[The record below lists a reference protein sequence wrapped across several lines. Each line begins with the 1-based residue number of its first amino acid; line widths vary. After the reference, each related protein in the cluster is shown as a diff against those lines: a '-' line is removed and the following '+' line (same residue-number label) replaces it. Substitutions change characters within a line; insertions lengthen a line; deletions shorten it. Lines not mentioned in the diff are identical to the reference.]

1 MTLTVA
7 IVGRPNVGKSTLFN
21 RLTGRRTALVD
32 DTPGVTRDRREG
44 EGRLFDLTFRLFDTA
59 GLEDVDDDSLE
70 ARMRRQSEIA
80 IEEADVVLMMLDAR
94 AGVTATDDIFAD
106 KLRRGDK
113 PVLVLAN
120 KCEGQ
125 AGQAGLAEA
134 FTLGLGNPV
143 AFSAEHGMGLEE
155 VHELLS
161 EVTRRTGHT
170 DLPAAEESSGEADSP
185 ESEEPA
191 GEEAAGE
198 PADPG
203 PLRLAVVGR
212 PNAGKSTL
220 VNRLLGTERLLTGP
234 EAGITR
240 DSIAVD
246 WVYKDREIKLVD
258 TAGLRRKSR
267 VDAKLEKLAV
277 ADALRAVQFA
287 HVVVLV
293 IDGGQGLDKQDL
305 TIASQTIQEGR
316 GLVIALN
323 KWDALGQRDA
333 VRNAVADRLTRS
345 LPQVKGVPVVPVSG
359 LKGTGM
365 EKLLDE
371 VMRVYDL
378 WNRKFA
384 TPDLNQWLAEVEAA
398 NPPPSVGGK
407 RCRLKYIS
415 QPKARPPTFVLF
427 CSRPK
432 DLSDAYLRYLENE
445 LRHDFDLPAVPVR
458 FQLKKSKNPYA

>member
-7 IVGRPNVGKSTLFN
+7 IVGRPNVGKSTLYN

-44 EGRLFDLTFRLFDTA
+44 EGKLFDLTFRLFDTA

-94 AGVTATDDIFAD
+94 AGVTATDEIFAD

-120 KCEGQ
+120 KCEGR

-134 FTLGLGNPV
+134 FTLGLGTPV
-143 AFSAEHGMGLEE
+143 AFSAEHGLGLEE
-155 VHELLS
+155 VHDLLS
-161 EVTRRTGHT
+161 EVVKTTGGG
-170 DLPAAEESSGEADSP
+170 DEPAADAEAEGVTGAEP
-185 ESEEPA
+185 ETEV
-191 GEEAAGE
+191 
-198 PADPG
+198 DPG
-203 PLRLAVVGR
+203 PLRLAIVGR

-220 VNRLLGTERLLTGP
+220 VNRLLGEERLLTGP

-246 WVYKDREIKLVD
+246 WVYKDRAIKLVD

-267 VDAKLEKLAV
+267 VDQKLEKLAV

-293 IDGGQGLDKQDL
+293 IDGEQGLDKQDL
-305 TIASQTIQEGR
+305 TIANQTIEEGR
-316 GLVIALN
+316 GLVLALN
-323 KWDALGQRDA
+323 KWDAIGDRDA
-333 VRNAVADRLTRS
+333 ARNAITDRLTRS

-365 EKLLDE
+365 EKLLDQ

-384 TPDLNQWLAEVEAA
+384 TPDLNQWLGEVEAA

-432 DLSDAYLRYLENE
+432 DLSDSYLRYLENE

-458 FQLKKSKNPYA
+458 FQLKKTKNPYA

>member
-44 EGRLFDLTFRLFDTA
+44 EGKLFDLTFRLFDTA
-59 GLEDVDDDSLE
+59 GLEDIDDDSLE

-80 IEEADVVLMMLDAR
+80 IEQADVVLMMLDAR
-94 AGVTATDDIFAD
+94 AGVTATDEIFAD

-134 FTLGLGNPV
+134 FTLGLGTPV
-143 AFSAEHGMGLEE
+143 AFSAEHGLGLEE

-161 EVTRRTGHT
+161 EVAQRTGHA
-170 DLPAAEESSGEADSP
+170 DEPAADAEAESAEEEV
-185 ESEEPA
+185 
-191 GEEAAGE
+191 
-198 PADPG
+198 DPG
-203 PLRLAVVGR
+203 PLRLAIVGR

-220 VNRLLGTERLLTGP
+220 VNRLLGEERLLTGP

-267 VDAKLEKLAV
+267 VDEKLEKLAV

-293 IDGGQGLDKQDL
+293 IDGEQGLDKQDL
-305 TIASQTIQEGR
+305 TIANQTIQEGR
-316 GLVIALN
+316 ALVIALN
-323 KWDALGQRDA
+323 KWDAIGDKDA
-333 VRNAVADRLTRS
+333 ARNAISDRLTRS

-365 EKLLDE
+365 EKLLDQ

-384 TPDLNQWLAEVEAA
+384 TPDLNQWLGEVEAA

-458 FQLKKSKNPYA
+458 FQLKKTKNPYA

>member
-1 MTLTVA
+1 LTLTVA

-21 RLTGRRTALVD
+21 RLVGRRSALVD

-44 EGRLFDLTFRLFDTA
+44 EGRLFDLEFRLFDTA
-59 GLEDVDDDSLE
+59 GLEDVDDDTLE
-70 ARMRRQSEIA
+70 SRMRRQSEIA
-80 IEEADVVLMMLDAR
+80 IQEADVVLMMLDAR
-94 AGVTATDDIFAD
+94 AGVTATDEIFAD
-106 KLRRGDK
+106 KLRRGDT
-113 PVLVLAN
+113 PVVVLAN

-125 AGQAGLAEA
+125 AGAAGLAEA
-134 FTLGLGNPV
+134 FTLGLGDPI
-143 AFSAEHGMGLEE
+143 AFSAEHGTGLEE
-155 VHELLS
+155 LHEQLS
-161 EVTRRTGHT
+161 AV
-170 DLPAAEESSGEADSP
+170 
-185 ESEEPA
+185 A
-191 GEEAAGE
+191 GTPAAGE
-198 PADPG
+198 GAEAMDDADADAEEAG
-203 PLRLAVVGR
+203 PLRLAIVGR

-220 VNRLLGTERLLTGP
+220 VNRMLGEERLLTGP

-240 DSIAVD
+240 DSIQVD
-246 WVYKDREIKLVD
+246 WVYKDRPIELVD
-258 TAGLRRKSR
+258 TAGLRRKAR
-267 VDAKLEKLAV
+267 VEEKLEKLAV
-277 ADALRAVQFA
+277 ADALRAVQYA

-293 IDGGQGLDKQDL
+293 LDGEQGLDKQDL
-305 TIASQTIQEGR
+305 TIANQTIDEGR
-316 GLVIALN
+316 PLVIALN
-323 KWDALGQRDA
+323 KWDAIADKDA
-333 VRNAVADRLTRS
+333 ARSYVEDRLKRS

-365 EKLLDE
+365 EALLDQ
-371 VMRVYDL
+371 VLRVHNL

-384 TPDLNQWLAEVEAA
+384 TPDLNQWLQEVEAA

>member
-1 MTLTVA
+1 MTVA

-44 EGRLFDLTFRLFDTA
+44 EGALFDLTFRLFDTA

-80 IEEADVVLMMLDAR
+80 IQEADVVLMMLDAR
-94 AGVTATDDIFAD
+94 AGVTATDEIFAD

-134 FTLGLGNPV
+134 FTLGLGDPV
-143 AFSAEHGMGLEE
+143 AFSAEHGIGLEE

-161 EVTRRTGHT
+161 EVAQATGQ
-170 DLPAAEESSGEADSP
+170 A
-185 ESEEPA
+185 EEPA
-191 GEEAAGE
+191 ADVGAHGQGADGEGAQAEADGE
-198 PADPG
+198 DAQPAVDVG
-203 PLRLAVVGR
+203 PLRLAIVGR

-220 VNRLLGTERLLTGP
+220 VNRLLGEERLLTGP

-246 WVYKDREIKLVD
+246 WVYKDRAIKLVD

-293 IDGGQGLDKQDL
+293 IDGEQGLDKQDL
-305 TIASQTIQEGR
+305 TIANQTIQEGR
-316 GLVIALN
+316 GLVLALN
-323 KWDALGQRDA
+323 KWDAIGDRDA
-333 VRNAVADRLTRS
+333 ARKAVSDRLTRS

-365 EKLLDE
+365 ENLLDQ

-384 TPDLNQWLAEVEAA
+384 TPDLNHWLSEVEAA

>member
-44 EGRLFDLTFRLFDTA
+44 EGKLFDLTFRLFDTA
-59 GLEDVDDDSLE
+59 GLEDIDDDSLE

-80 IEEADVVLMMLDAR
+80 IEQADVVLMMLDAR
-94 AGVTATDDIFAD
+94 AGVTATDEIFAD

-143 AFSAEHGMGLEE
+143 AFSAEHGIGLEE

-161 EVTRRTGHT
+161 EVAQRTG
-170 DLPAAEESSGEADSP
+170 DADAPAADAEAGGAED
-185 ESEEPA
+185 EVDA
-191 GEEAAGE
+191 
-198 PADPG
+198 G
-203 PLRLAVVGR
+203 PLRLAIVGR

-220 VNRLLGTERLLTGP
+220 VNRLLGEERLLTGP

-246 WVYKDREIKLVD
+246 WVYKGREIKLVD

-267 VDAKLEKLAV
+267 VDEKLEKLAV

-293 IDGGQGLDKQDL
+293 IDGEQGLDKQDL
-305 TIASQTIQEGR
+305 TIANQTIQEGR
-316 GLVIALN
+316 GLVLALN
-323 KWDALGQRDA
+323 KWDAVGDTDA
-333 VRNAVADRLTRS
+333 ARNAVSDRLTRS

-365 EKLLDE
+365 EKLLDQ

-384 TPDLNQWLAEVEAA
+384 TPDLNQWLGEVEAA

-458 FQLKKSKNPYA
+458 FQLKKTKNPYA

>member
-7 IVGRPNVGKSTLFN
+7 IVGRPNVGKSTLYN

-44 EGRLFDLTFRLFDTA
+44 EGKLFDLTFRLFDTA

-94 AGVTATDDIFAD
+94 AGVTATDEIFAD

-134 FTLGLGNPV
+134 FTLGLGTPV
-143 AFSAEHGMGLEE
+143 AFSAEHGLGLEE
-155 VHELLS
+155 VHDLLS
-161 EVTRRTGHT
+161 EVVKTTGGG
-170 DLPAAEESSGEADSP
+170 DEPAADSEAEGVTGAEP
-185 ESEEPA
+185 ETEV
-191 GEEAAGE
+191 
-198 PADPG
+198 DPG
-203 PLRLAVVGR
+203 PLRLAIVGR

-220 VNRLLGTERLLTGP
+220 VNRLLGEERLLTGP

-246 WVYKDREIKLVD
+246 WVYKDRAIKLVD

-267 VDAKLEKLAV
+267 VDQKLEKLAV

-293 IDGGQGLDKQDL
+293 IDGEQGLDKQDL
-305 TIASQTIQEGR
+305 TIANQTIEEGR
-316 GLVIALN
+316 GLVLALN
-323 KWDALGQRDA
+323 KWDAIGDRDA
-333 VRNAVADRLTRS
+333 ARNAITDRLTRS

-365 EKLLDE
+365 EKLLDQ

-384 TPDLNQWLAEVEAA
+384 TPDLNQWLGEVEAA

-432 DLSDAYLRYLENE
+432 DLSDSYLRYLENE

-458 FQLKKSKNPYA
+458 FQLKKTKNPYA

>member
-1 MTLTVA
+1 MTVA

-21 RLTGRRTALVD
+21 RLTGRRSALVD

-44 EGRLFDLTFRLFDTA
+44 EGKLFDLTFRLFDTA

-94 AGVTATDDIFAD
+94 AGVTATDEIFAD

-125 AGQAGLAEA
+125 AGAAGLAEA
-134 FTLGLGNPV
+134 FTLGLGDPV
-143 AFSAEHGMGLEE
+143 AFSAEHGIGLEE

-161 EVTRRTGHT
+161 EVAQTTGHA
-170 DLPAAEESSGEADSP
+170 DELAADAEAEDASEEAD
-185 ESEEPA
+185 A
-191 GEEAAGE
+191 
-198 PADPG
+198 G
-203 PLRLAVVGR
+203 PLRLAIVGR

-220 VNRLLGTERLLTGP
+220 VNRLLGEERLLTGP

-258 TAGLRRKSR
+258 TAGLRRKAR
-267 VDAKLEKLAV
+267 VDQKLEKLAV

-293 IDGGQGLDKQDL
+293 IDAEQGLDKQDL
-305 TIASQTIQEGR
+305 TIANQTIEEGR
-316 GLVIALN
+316 ALVLALN
-323 KWDALGQRDA
+323 KWDAVGEKEPVRSA
-333 VRNAVADRLTRS
+333 VSDRLTRS

-365 EKLLDE
+365 QKLLDQ
-371 VMRVYDL
+371 VLRVYDL

-384 TPDLNQWLAEVEAA
+384 TPDLNQWLSEVEAA

-407 RCRLKYIS
+407 RCRLKYVS

-432 DLSDAYLRYLENE
+432 DLSDSYLRYLENE

-458 FQLKKSKNPYA
+458 FHLKKSKNPYA

>member
-7 IVGRPNVGKSTLFN
+7 IVGRPNVGKSTLYN

-44 EGRLFDLTFRLFDTA
+44 EGKLFDLTFRLFDTA

-80 IEEADVVLMMLDAR
+80 IEQADVVLMMLDAR
-94 AGVTATDDIFAD
+94 AGVTATDEIFAD

-134 FTLGLGNPV
+134 FTLGLGTPV
-143 AFSAEHGMGLEE
+143 AFSAEHGLGLEE
-155 VHELLS
+155 VHDLLS
-161 EVTRRTGHT
+161 EVVKTTGGG
-170 DLPAAEESSGEADSP
+170 DEPAADSEAEGVTGAEP
-185 ESEEPA
+185 ETEV
-191 GEEAAGE
+191 
-198 PADPG
+198 DPG
-203 PLRLAVVGR
+203 PLRLAIVGR

-220 VNRLLGTERLLTGP
+220 VNRLLGEERLLTGP

-246 WVYKDREIKLVD
+246 WVYKDRAIKLVD

-267 VDAKLEKLAV
+267 VDQKLEKLAV

-293 IDGGQGLDKQDL
+293 IDGEQGLDKQDL
-305 TIASQTIQEGR
+305 TIANQTIEEGR
-316 GLVIALN
+316 GLVLALN
-323 KWDALGQRDA
+323 KWDAIGDRDA
-333 VRNAVADRLTRS
+333 ARNAITDRLTRS

-365 EKLLDE
+365 EKLLDQ

-384 TPDLNQWLAEVEAA
+384 TPDLNQWLGEVEAA

-458 FQLKKSKNPYA
+458 FQLKKTKNPYA

>member
-59 GLEDVDDDSLE
+59 GLEDVADDSLE

-80 IEEADVVLMMLDAR
+80 IDQADVVLMMLDAR
-94 AGVTATDDIFAD
+94 AGVTATDEVFAD

-125 AGQAGLAEA
+125 AGAAGLAEA
-134 FTLGLGNPV
+134 FTLGLGDPV
-143 AFSAEHGMGLEE
+143 AFSAEHGIGLDE
-155 VHELLS
+155 VHEQLS
-161 EVTRRTGHT
+161 AAGREDAGAPTADTG
-170 DLPAAEESSGEADSP
+170 AEEAPGDQAETDREA
-185 ESEEPA
+185 
-191 GEEAAGE
+191 EA
-198 PADPG
+198 G
-203 PLRLAVVGR
+203 PLRLAIVGR

-220 VNRLLGTERLLTGP
+220 VNRLLGEERLLTGP

-267 VDAKLEKLAV
+267 VDEKLEKLAV

-293 IDGGQGLDKQDL
+293 IDGAQGLDRQDL
-305 TIASQTIQEGR
+305 TIANQTIQEGR
-316 GLVIALN
+316 ALVLALN
-323 KWDALGQRDA
+323 KWDAIADKDA
-333 VRNAVADRLTRS
+333 ARNAVSDRLTRS

-359 LKGTGM
+359 LKGSGM
-365 EKLLDE
+365 EKLLDQ
-371 VMRVYDL
+371 VMRVHDL

-384 TPDLNQWLAEVEAA
+384 TPDLNQWLSEVETA

-458 FQLKKSKNPYA
+458 LQLKKSKNPYA

>member
-1 MTLTVA
+1 VTLTVA
-7 IVGRPNVGKSTLFN
+7 IVGRPNVGKSTLYN
-21 RLTGRRTALVD
+21 RLTGRRSALVD

-44 EGRLFDLTFRLFDTA
+44 EGKLFDLTFRLFDTA

-80 IEEADVVLMMLDAR
+80 IEQADVVLMMLDAR
-94 AGVTATDDIFAD
+94 AGVTATDEIFAD

-134 FTLGLGNPV
+134 FTLGLGTPV
-143 AFSAEHGMGLEE
+143 AFSAEHGLGLEE

-161 EVTRRTGHT
+161 EVAQRTGYA
-170 DLPAAEESSGEADSP
+170 DDPASDADAEGAEDEVDV
-185 ESEEPA
+185 
-191 GEEAAGE
+191 
-198 PADPG
+198 G
-203 PLRLAVVGR
+203 PLRLAIVGR

-220 VNRLLGTERLLTGP
+220 VNRLLGEERLLTGP

-267 VDAKLEKLAV
+267 VDEKLEKLAV

-293 IDGGQGLDKQDL
+293 IDGEQGLDKQDL
-305 TIASQTIQEGR
+305 TIANQTIEEGR
-316 GLVIALN
+316 GLVLALN
-323 KWDALGQRDA
+323 KWDAIGDKDA
-333 VRNAVADRLTRS
+333 ARNAISDRLTRS

-365 EKLLDE
+365 EKLLDQ
-371 VMRVYDL
+371 VMWVHDL

-384 TPDLNQWLAEVEAA
+384 TPDLNQWLGEVEAA

-458 FQLKKSKNPYA
+458 FQLKKTKNPYA